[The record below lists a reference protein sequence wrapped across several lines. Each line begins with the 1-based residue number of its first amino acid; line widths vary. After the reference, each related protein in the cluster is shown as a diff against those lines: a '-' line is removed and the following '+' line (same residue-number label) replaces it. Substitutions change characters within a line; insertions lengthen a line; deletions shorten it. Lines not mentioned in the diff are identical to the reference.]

1 MSGWHPPRPPR
12 PPWDTQEQP
21 TLPAE
26 GTWYGAAQGPRVI
39 IKPHEPSGRGGA
51 RAPGFSGP
59 PRGRN
64 RKIIAAGTVIG
75 LAVAV
80 GLVAGA
86 VYLTHVTWG
95 EHAATPTPVATTS
108 QNATTQA
115 VTPTTSATT
124 GPGGTATGSGSP
136 GPVSYVLSAPA
147 TAGGYSRTT
156 PVAATVAAIGSGGA
170 TELMTAVKA
179 DGGKVTSDLNAEYV
193 IVSDQVLGYAGYNG
207 SFSPAAVIKNFQAGA
222 TGVTSQSAGPARR
235 PAGLRPGHR
244 HVAGVVHRGGVRV
257 GHHQHGRNGG
267 VLRQQRRRPGDG
279 PGGEGRRGR
288 PQVPRRRRGREVT
301 DLTPGESFS
310 ALLARAG
317 SLGA

>member
-222 TGVTSQSAGPARR
+222 TGVTSQSAGPHGGQLACGQVTVTS
-235 PAGLRPGHR
+235 PASSTGEACVWATTST
-244 HVAGVVHRGGVRV
+244 VAMVEFYDN
-257 GHHQHGRNGG
+257 NGG
-267 VLRQQRRRPGDG
+267 GL
-279 PGGEGRRGR
+279 ET
-288 PQVPRRRRGREVT
+288 VPAAKAGA
-301 DLTPGESFS
+301 D
-310 ALLARAG
+310 ALKFRDDVEAAK
-317 SLGA
+317 